1 MILVGG
7 PTASG
12 KSGLALALAEAFG
25 GWVINADSMQV
36 YRDLR
41 IVTAR
46 PGPEDE
52 ARAPHRLYGVLDA
65 AELCSAA
72 RWRDMALADIAAARA
87 AGALPILVGGTGL
100 YFRALTQG
108 LAEVPPIP
116 DELRQQARALHR
128 ELGGAAFHRL
138 LAERDAEAAAR
149 LAAGDTQ
156 RMLRAYEVVA
166 ATGTPLG
173 EWLRHGSAGGLA
185 GPCLELVL
193 LPPRQALYAACD
205 ARFAAMLG
213 SGAEDEVRALLARR
227 LDPALPVMK
236 AVGVRE
242 IAAALAGE
250 ASREEVL
257 ARGGQAT
264 RNYAKRQYTWF
275 RRQMPQAIPLD
286 EQFSESLRQKVFP
299 IVREFLLTLPSR
311 PA

>member
-46 PGPEDE
+46 PGPEEE
-52 ARAPHRLYGVLDA
+52 ARAPHRLYGALDA

-72 RWRDMALADIAAARA
+72 RWRDMALAEMAAARA
-87 AGALPILVGGTGL
+87 AGAMPILVGGTGL

-116 DELRQQARALHR
+116 DDVRQQARALHR

-138 LAERDAEAAAR
+138 LAERDPEAAAR

-173 EWLRHGSAGGLA
+173 EWQRRGSAGGLA
-185 GPCLELVL
+185 GPRLELVL
-193 LPPRQALYAACD
+193 VPPRQALYPACD
-205 ARFAAMLG
+205 ARFAAMLE

-250 ASREEVL
+250 IPREEVL

-275 RRQMPQAIPLD
+275 RHQMPHAIPLD

-299 IVREFLLTLPSR
+299 IVREFLLTLSSR